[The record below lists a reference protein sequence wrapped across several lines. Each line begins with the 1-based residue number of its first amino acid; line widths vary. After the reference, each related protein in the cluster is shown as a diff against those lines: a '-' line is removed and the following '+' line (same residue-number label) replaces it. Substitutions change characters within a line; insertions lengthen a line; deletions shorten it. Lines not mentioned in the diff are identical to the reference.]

1 MPDPWRV
8 ATAAAGA
15 AVIAF
20 VLAAVGTRF
29 ARRDK
34 ALCGVALLAG
44 AVWGA
49 IAGLAWAGALPRVPP
64 SSALDRLLLV
74 VLPAALAIELEVA
87 GGWLDGAWLSA
98 ERAIVSLVATPV
110 LLHGSVWLDGRA
122 GVWPAILAAALFLWA
137 AWEGIEGQV
146 AATGDGIVPAVTAA
160 ALVAAGA
167 AIVAGGWFKGGVVA
181 LLLGAALGGALASAR
196 LRAAG
201 FAAGGT
207 AALAPAAGGTAAL
220 AGAGLVALF
229 GAAVAG
235 CCFGR
240 LPLLSAVFLLLAPLA
255 ASIPAG
261 IAWFLPESGT
271 QRLLASARYRWA
283 LALVPLVAVMAAAK
297 ADGDR
302 LLSGMSARQSGPGSS
317 SVRQLQPSS
326 SPAEASTSPE
336 AP

>member
-15 AVIAF
+15 AAIAF
-20 VLAAVGTRF
+20 ALAAVGTRS

-34 ALCGVALLAG
+34 ALSGVALLAG
-44 AVWGA
+44 SVWGA
-49 IAGLAWAGALPRVPP
+49 IAGLAWADALPAVPP
-64 SSALDRLLLV
+64 SSVLDRLLLV

-87 GGWLDGAWLSA
+87 GDWLGGAWLSV
-98 ERAIVSLVATPV
+98 ERAMVSLVATPV

-146 AATGDGIVPAVTAA
+146 AACGDRVVPAVTVA

-167 AIVAGGWFKGGVVA
+167 AIAAGGWFKGGVVA
-181 LLLGAALGGALASAR
+181 VLLGAALAGTLLAARPRPGGASA
-196 LRAAG
+196 
-201 FAAGGT
+201 
-207 AALAPAAGGTAAL
+207 GTAAL

-229 GAAVAG
+229 GMTVAG

-240 LPLLSAVFLLLAPLA
+240 LSLASAIFLLLAPLA
-255 ASIPAG
+255 ASVPAG
-261 IAWFLPESGT
+261 IARCLPASPP
-271 QRLLASARYRWA
+271 QAVLASARYRGA
-283 LALVPLVAVMAAAK
+283 LAAVPLLAVLLAAK

-302 LLSGMSARQSGPGSS
+302 LLRSLAARQAGPGST

-326 SPAEASTSPE
+326 TPAEDSTSPA